1 MTTANIR
8 RLAVSEKGLTKTL
21 SLTVMDPHRST
32 DLKVPSEWT
41 PFENRPHEYT
51 GMRPSQ
57 RYIRSL
63 ESDGSVSED
72 YDTDLEE
79 SFEENYNEHHKTA
92 EEVYL
97 QSCTQQAIPPVSRFL
112 RQLCTDSINLPHYGI
127 GDNGILA
134 VSAALERNFTVT
146 KLNLQDNSLTHVGAK
161 ALAEMLKENC
171 FISQLDIA
179 ENRIGAKGLESF
191 GEMLVE
197 NTSLQNL
204 GFENCG
210 LHEGY
215 LCKLLKGDRIVLRVL
230 NLKGNELGDE
240 DAVAMG
246 SFMERNKSL
255 EELDVSWN
263 AIHLRGAAAIAKGLK
278 ANNTLRTLCLSRNN
292 ISNKGAL
299 KIGEALK
306 VNRYLQVLDVTN
318 CGFNEIG
325 VEEILMGLRANSA
338 LEVLKIGR
346 NNLHDYGAYKI
357 IKSVRKLSFCGLKEL
372 DLNDSTLD
380 QECIQELDKL
390 MQERPGFICRCGTI
404 IKGRGA
410 SKKPLPLVRRNTS
423 ETPIVVQKFLT
434 FVSTR
439 GWRLIDLFRII
450 TRGNLTTQRV
460 DHDTFAQGLTRLG
473 VPLSKTQL
481 QELFG
486 ILDADG
492 DGLVRFQEFLEMKQQ
507 TKKHRKGKTSRSI
520 HDHSKT

>member
-1 MTTANIR
+1 MA
-8 RLAVSEKGLTKTL
+8 
-21 SLTVMDPHRST
+21 MDPHRST
-32 DLKVPSEWT
+32 DLKVPSDST
-41 PFENRPHEYT
+41 QFENRLHEYT

-57 RYIRSL
+57 RYTRSS
-63 ESDGSVSED
+63 EGDGSASEE

-79 SFEENYNEHHKTA
+79 SFQENYNEHHKTA

-97 QSCTQQAIPPVSRFL
+97 QSCTQQVIPPVSKFL
-112 RQLCTDSINLPHYGI
+112 RQLCTDTINLPHYGI
-127 GDNGILA
+127 GDSGILA

-171 FISQLDIA
+171 FISELDIS
-179 ENRIGAKGLESF
+179 ENRIGMKGLESF

-197 NTSLQNL
+197 NTSLWS
-204 GFENCG
+204 FRIENCG
-210 LHEGY
+210 LHEGH
-215 LCKLLKGDRIVLRVL
+215 LCKLLQGDRVILRVL

-240 DAVAMG
+240 DAIAMG

-263 AIHLRGAAAIAKGLK
+263 AIHLRGAAALAKGLK
-278 ANNTLRTLCLSRNN
+278 ANKTLRTLCLSRNN

-299 KIGEALK
+299 KLGEALK
-306 VNRYLQVLDVTN
+306 INRYLQVLDVTN

-325 VEEILMGLRANSA
+325 VEDILKGLRANST

-346 NNLHDYGAYKI
+346 NNVHDYGAYKI
-357 IKSVRKLSFCGLKEL
+357 LKSIRQFSFCGLKEL
-372 DLNDSTLD
+372 DLDDSTLD

-390 MQERPGFICRCGTI
+390 MQERPGFKCRCGTI

-410 SKKPLPLVRRNTS
+410 SKKPLPLVTRNAS
-423 ETPIVVQKFLT
+423 ETPIVVQKFLS

-450 TRGNLTTQRV
+450 TKGNLTTQRM
-460 DHDTFAQGLTRLG
+460 DPDKFAQGLTRLG
-473 VPLSKTQL
+473 VPLEKAQL

-486 ILDADG
+486 ILDGDG
-492 DGLVRFQEFLEMKQQ
+492 DGLVSFQEFLAMKQQ
-507 TKKHRKGKTSRSI
+507 TKEHRKEKTLRSI
-520 HDHSKT
+520 HSHCKT